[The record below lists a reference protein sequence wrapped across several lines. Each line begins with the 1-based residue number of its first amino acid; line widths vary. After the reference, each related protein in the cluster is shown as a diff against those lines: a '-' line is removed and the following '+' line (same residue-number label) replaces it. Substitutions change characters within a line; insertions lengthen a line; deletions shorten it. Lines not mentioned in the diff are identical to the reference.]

1 MRNIMLKVIAIGGM
15 PGTGKTAVMNAILA
29 ELETGKLFGY
39 KTCKGIKF
47 ESGIIILGVYDGNTF
62 SGTDRLSM
70 SVQPDAKQLFNH
82 LVESGE
88 YDDWLVLYEGDRLFN
103 NSMFAWLIAM
113 DVDLEIILLKS
124 KEDELEKRYKKR
136 GSNQGESWLKG
147 RRTKYTT
154 LETIWEMTIFDN
166 DNFED
171 QKQIVKNILKPYK
184 HSETS

>member
-88 YDDWLVLYEGDRLFN
+88 Y
-103 NSMFAWLIAM
+103 
-113 DVDLEIILLKS
+113 LEIILLKS